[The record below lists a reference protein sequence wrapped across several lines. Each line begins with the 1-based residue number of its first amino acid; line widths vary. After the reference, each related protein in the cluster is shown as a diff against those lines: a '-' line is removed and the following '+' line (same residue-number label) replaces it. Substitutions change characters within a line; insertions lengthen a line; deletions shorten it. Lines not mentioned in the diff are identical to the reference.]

1 MKTAALALVLL
12 AASASA
18 KVYFKESFASEDAY
32 KARWVESEWKGAD
45 QGKIEITSGA
55 HSSDPEFDRALKTT
69 QDYRW
74 YDVSAKMDEEFDN
87 KDKTLVLQYSVR
99 HEQKI
104 DCGGGYIKILPDG
117 LDQKKFGGDS
127 EYNIMFGPDIC
138 GTGTRKTHV
147 IFTYK
152 GKNLLTKKDIKCE
165 SDELSHMYTL
175 IVKPDRTY
183 EVLIDNKKVDGGDL
197 TEDFDFLKPKQI
209 RDPALSKPEDWVD
222 ESEIDDPED
231 TKPDGYDD
239 IPKQIQ
245 DPDAKKPDDWDEE
258 SDGEWEAPMI
268 DNPDFKG
275 EWKAKRIPNP
285 EYKGKWEAPL
295 IDNPEFEDDPDLYI
309 QSKMAYV
316 GFELWQVKGGS
327 LFDNILVTDDVEEAK
342 KAAEEALTYFSKEKE
357 AKDKAD
363 EEERKKSEEE
373 RKKKEEEAKSKKA
386 DEDDDDDDEDDDDKT
401 DKVKDLKKDDEDEKK
416 EL

>member
-1 MKTAALALVLL
+1 MGLLSNEDRRTCIGAACRLGFGQGVLQGVL
-12 AASASA
+12 
-18 KVYFKESFASEDAY
+18 ASEDAY

-152 GKNLLTKKDIKCE
+152 GKNLT
-165 SDELSHMYTL
+165 
-175 IVKPDRTY
+175 
-183 EVLIDNKKVDGGDL
+183 
-197 TEDFDFLKPKQI
+197 
-209 RDPALSKPEDWVD
+209 
-222 ESEIDDPED
+222 
-231 TKPDGYDD
+231 
-239 IPKQIQ
+239 
-245 DPDAKKPDDWDEE
+245 
-258 SDGEWEAPMI
+258 
-268 DNPDFKG
+268 
-275 EWKAKRIPNP
+275 
-285 EYKGKWEAPL
+285 
-295 IDNPEFEDDPDLYI
+295 
-309 QSKMAYV
+309 
-316 GFELWQVKGGS
+316 
-327 LFDNILVTDDVEEAK
+327 
-342 KAAEEALTYFSKEKE
+342 
-357 AKDKAD
+357 
-363 EEERKKSEEE
+363 EERRAGICQRENSFYV
-373 RKKKEEEAKSKKA
+373 
-386 DEDDDDDDEDDDDKT
+386 DT
-401 DKVKDLKKDDEDEKK
+401 
-416 EL
+416 